1 MIFFRSFVFIACL
14 TCSVAWPSDS
24 FDDLK
29 MATSEL
35 KRKYPEVSFVSSQI
49 ADGAIDDSV
58 RLQGRLAQWFIE
70 NEVSCY
76 GAFFV
81 NSCLQDIKSKRRQLL
96 PELKEIE
103 FAAKDFKRQSRV
115 FSGDQKTVRDQMK

>member
-1 MIFFRSFVFIACL
+1 
-14 TCSVAWPSDS
+14 
-24 FDDLK
+24 

-35 KRKYPEVSFVSSQI
+35 KRKYPEVSFVSSLI

-58 RLQGRLAQWFIE
+58 RLQGRLAQWFVE
-70 NEVSCY
+70 NEASCY

-96 PELKEIE
+96 PELKQIE

-115 FSGDQKTVRDQMK
+115 FSGDQKSVLDQMK